1 MTMKTKVAYKLDIT
15 EDAKTIC
22 DKYWLRIKNNTKN
35 PFIYSCKEIGDE
47 FGLTYREITRIAED
61 NAYLTILDC
70 RCVNC
75 STAKICCNR
84 AEFISPYLDSWE
96 CENCYLKAFYRRQ
109 QDSRR
114 DGNESALQQ
123 QLIKENSFINQLMQ
137 FRQTQLYSV
146 PSLGDI
152 DIIDHYLLVA
162 VLTCLGTD
170 NLRST
175 ISLSDNLNIPLS
187 PSYSLDAKILDRLM
201 RKNLLLVNIE
211 NSYDYVHAN
220 EDCLLQFDLFKMTF
234 DFAYSPDQLQKLII
248 DSKDDLSKKK
258 LIHNPEYKEWCQDIQ
273 LEECVSY
280 LTYCSNNNNN
290 LAPIVGAKMASLLN
304 TYLLNYSVSEICC
317 IIWEGVE
324 RASSYCNKPNIDKMR
339 ASNSIYGNIQKM
351 YEKID
356 NQLIENKKCSRDDT
370 HPKSVLTRTFFDEIH
385 GIEDCGF
392 RHTVDDL
399 LKQLQPHKNISTIYY
414 PRLL

>member
-1 MTMKTKVAYKLDIT
+1 MAMKTKVAYKLDIT

-61 NAYLTILDC
+61 NAYLTILDY

-84 AEFISPYLDSWE
+84 AEFISSYLASWE

-123 QLIKENSFINQLMQ
+123 QLIKENSFMNQLMQ

-248 DSKDDLSKKK
+248 DSKEDVSKKK

-280 LTYCSNNNNN
+280 LTYCSKNNN

-304 TYLLNYSVSEICC
+304 TCLLDHSVSEIYYM
-317 IIWEGVE
+317 IWKGVE
-324 RASSYCNKPNIDKMR
+324 RASSYCNKPSIDKMR
-339 ASNSIYGNIQKM
+339 ASDSIYGNIQKM

-356 NQLIENKKCSRDDT
+356 NQLIENKKYSRDDT

>member
-280 LTYCSNNNNN
+280 S
-290 LAPIVGAKMASLLN
+290 
-304 TYLLNYSVSEICC
+304 
-317 IIWEGVE
+317 
-324 RASSYCNKPNIDKMR
+324 
-339 ASNSIYGNIQKM
+339 
-351 YEKID
+351 
-356 NQLIENKKCSRDDT
+356 
-370 HPKSVLTRTFFDEIH
+370 
-385 GIEDCGF
+385 
-392 RHTVDDL
+392 
-399 LKQLQPHKNISTIYY
+399 
-414 PRLL
+414 

>member
-1 MTMKTKVAYKLDIT
+1 
-15 EDAKTIC
+15 
-22 DKYWLRIKNNTKN
+22 
-35 PFIYSCKEIGDE
+35 
-47 FGLTYREITRIAED
+47 
-61 NAYLTILDC
+61 
-70 RCVNC
+70 
-75 STAKICCNR
+75 
-84 AEFISPYLDSWE
+84 LDSWE
-96 CENCYLKAFYRRQ
+96 CESCYLKAFYRRQ

-123 QLIKENSFINQLMQ
+123 QLIKENVFINQLIQ

-146 PSLGDI
+146 PSLDNI
-152 DIIDHYLLVA
+152 NTVDHYLLVA

-175 ISLSDNLNIPLS
+175 ISLSDNLDTQLS
-187 PSYSLDAKILDRLM
+187 PSYSLDTKILDRLM

-248 DSKDDLSKKK
+248 DSKYDSSKKR
-258 LIHNPEYKEWCQDIQ
+258 LIHSFEYKECCQDIQ

-280 LTYCSNNNNN
+280 LTYCSKNNN
-290 LAPIVGAKMASLLN
+290 LAPIIDAKMASLLN
-304 TYLLNYSVSEICC
+304 TCLLDYSVSEIYYM
-317 IIWEGVE
+317 IWEGVE

-356 NQLIENKKCSRDDT
+356 NQLIENKKYSRDDT

>member
-1 MTMKTKVAYKLDIT
+1 MKTTVAYKLDIT

-22 DKYWLRIKNNTKN
+22 DKYWLRIKNNTEN
-35 PFIYSCKEIGDE
+35 PFLYSCKEIGDE
-47 FGLTYREITRIAED
+47 FGLTYREVTKIAED
-61 NAYLTILDC
+61 NAYLIILDC

-84 AEFISPYLDSWE
+84 TEFISLYLGNWK
-96 CENCYLKAFYRRQ
+96 CENCYLKAFHRRL

-114 DGNESALQQ
+114 DGTESALQQ
-123 QLIKENSFINQLMQ
+123 QLLKENSFINQLIQ
-137 FRQTQLYSV
+137 FRQTQLYLV
-146 PSLGDI
+146 PSLDNI
-152 DIIDHYLLVA
+152 DTIDHYLLVA
-162 VLTCLGTD
+162 VLTSLGTD

-175 ISLSDNLNIPLS
+175 ISLSDNLDTPLS
-187 PSYSLDAKILDRLM
+187 PSYSLDTKILDHLM

-220 EDCLLQFDLFKMTF
+220 EDCLLQFNLFKMTF

-248 DSKDDLSKKK
+248 DSKYDASKKK
-258 LIHNPEYKEWCQDIQ
+258 LTHNREYKEWCQDIQ

-280 LTYCSNNNNN
+280 LAYCSKNNN

-304 TYLLNYSVSEICC
+304 TCLLDHSVSDIYC

-324 RASSYCNKPNIDKMR
+324 RASSYCNKLGIDKKR
-339 ASNSIYGNIQKM
+339 VSESVYTNIQKM

-356 NQLIENKKCSRDDT
+356 NQLIENKKHSRDDT
-370 HPKSVLTRTFFDEIH
+370 YPKSVLTRMFFDEIH

-392 RHTVDDL
+392 KHTINDL
-399 LKQLQPHKNISTIYY
+399 LKQLQPYKNILTIYY
-414 PRLL
+414 PRFL

>member
-1 MTMKTKVAYKLDIT
+1 MKTKVAYKLDIT
-15 EDAKTIC
+15 EDAKNIC
-22 DKYWLRIKNNTKN
+22 DKYWLRIKNNSKN

-175 ISLSDNLNIPLS
+175 ISLSDNLDTQLS
-187 PSYSLDAKILDRLM
+187 PSYSLDTKILDRLM

-248 DSKDDLSKKK
+248 DSKYDSSKKI
-258 LIHNPEYKEWCQDIQ
+258 LMHNFEYKECCQNIQ

-280 LTYCSNNNNN
+280 LTYCSKNNN

-304 TYLLNYSVSEICC
+304 TYLLNYSVSEIYF

-356 NQLIENKKCSRDDT
+356 NQLIENKKYSRSGIHDDVSSIRSFNLILN
-370 HPKSVLTRTFFDEIH
+370 PDGV
-385 GIEDCGF
+385 
-392 RHTVDDL
+392 
-399 LKQLQPHKNISTIYY
+399 
-414 PRLL
+414 

>member
-1 MTMKTKVAYKLDIT
+1 MKTKVAYKLDIT

-22 DKYWLRIKNNTKN
+22 DKYWLKIKNNTEN
-35 PFIYSCKEIGDE
+35 PFLYSCKEIGDE
-47 FGLTYREITRIAED
+47 FGLTYSEITRIAED
-61 NAYLTILDC
+61 NAYLTILDY

-84 AEFISPYLDSWE
+84 TEFISLYLDSWE
-96 CENCYLKAFYRRQ
+96 CENCYLKAFHRRQ

-114 DGNESALQQ
+114 DGTESALQQ
-123 QLIKENSFINQLMQ
+123 QLIKENAFINQLIQ

-146 PSLGDI
+146 PSLDNI

-162 VLTCLGTD
+162 VLTCLGID

-175 ISLSDNLNIPLS
+175 ISLSDNLDTQLS
-187 PSYSLDAKILDRLM
+187 PSYSLDTKILERLM

-211 NSYDYVHAN
+211 NSYEYVHAN

-248 DSKDDLSKKK
+248 DSKDDTSKNK

-273 LEECVSY
+273 LEKCVSY
-280 LTYCSNNNNN
+280 LIYCSKNNN
-290 LAPIVGAKMASLLN
+290 LVPIVGAKMASLLN
-304 TYLLNYSVSEICC
+304 TCLLHYCVSEIYYM
-317 IIWEGVE
+317 IWEGIE

-339 ASNSIYGNIQKM
+339 ASDSIYGNIQKI

-356 NQLIENKKCSRDDT
+356 NQLIENKKYSRDDT
-370 HPKSVLTRTFFDEIH
+370 HPKSVLTRIFFDEIH

>member
-1 MTMKTKVAYKLDIT
+1 MKAKVAYKLDIT

-22 DKYWLRIKNNTKN
+22 DKYWLRIKNNTQN
-35 PFIYSCKEIGDE
+35 PFLYSCKEIGDE
-47 FGLTYREITRIAED
+47 FGLTYREVAKVAEE
-61 NAYLTILDC
+61 NAYLIMLDC
-70 RCVNC
+70 QCVNC

-84 AEFISPYLDSWE
+84 TEFISSYLDSWE
-96 CENCYLKAFYRRQ
+96 CENCYLKAFHRRQ

-114 DGNESALQQ
+114 DGTEITLQQ
-123 QLIKENSFINQLMQ
+123 QLIQENAFINQLMQ
-137 FRQTQLYSV
+137 FRDTQLYSV
-146 PSLGDI
+146 PSLDNI
-152 DIIDHYLLVA
+152 NTIDHYLLVA

-175 ISLSDNLNIPLS
+175 ISLSDNLDTRLS
-187 PSYSLDAKILDRLM
+187 PSYILDTKILDRLM

-211 NSYDYVHAN
+211 SSYEYIQAN
-220 EDCLLQFDLFKMTF
+220 EDCLLQLDLFKMTF
-234 DFAYSPDQLQKLII
+234 DFAYTPDQLQKLII

-258 LIHNPEYKEWCQDIQ
+258 LIHNTEYKEWCQNIQ

-280 LTYCSNNNNN
+280 LKYCSKNNN
-290 LAPIVGAKMASLLN
+290 LAPVIGTKMESLLN
-304 TYLLNYSVSEICC
+304 ICLIDHSVSEIYCM
-317 IIWEGVE
+317 IWEGVE
-324 RASSYCNKPNIDKMR
+324 RASSYCNKLRIDTMR
-339 ASNSIYGNIQKM
+339 VSNSIYGNIRKM

-356 NQLIENKKCSRDDT
+356 DQLIKNKKYSRNDT

-392 RHTVDDL
+392 RHTVNDL
-399 LKQLQPHKNISTIYY
+399 LKQLQHHKNISTIYY

>member
-1 MTMKTKVAYKLDIT
+1 
-15 EDAKTIC
+15 
-22 DKYWLRIKNNTKN
+22 
-35 PFIYSCKEIGDE
+35 
-47 FGLTYREITRIAED
+47 
-61 NAYLTILDC
+61 
-70 RCVNC
+70 
-75 STAKICCNR
+75 
-84 AEFISPYLDSWE
+84 
-96 CENCYLKAFYRRQ
+96 
-109 QDSRR
+109 
-114 DGNESALQQ
+114 
-123 QLIKENSFINQLMQ
+123 MQ
-137 FRQTQLYSV
+137 FRETQLYSV
-146 PSLGDI
+146 PSLDNI
-152 DIIDHYLLVA
+152 NTIDHYLLVT

-175 ISLSDNLNIPLS
+175 ISLSDSLDTQLS
-187 PSYSLDAKILDRLM
+187 PSCSLDTKILDRLM

-211 NSYDYVHAN
+211 NSYGYVHAN

-248 DSKDDLSKKK
+248 DSKDDASKKK

-280 LTYCSNNNNN
+280 LTYCSKNNN
-290 LAPIVGAKMASLLN
+290 LAPIIDAKMASLLN
-304 TYLLNYSVSEICC
+304 TCLLDYSVSEISC

-324 RASSYCNKPNIDKMR
+324 RASSYCNKPGIDKKR
-339 ASNSIYGNIQKM
+339 ASESVYSNIQGM

-356 NQLIENKKCSRDDT
+356 SHSIENKKYSRDDA
-370 HPKSVLTRTFFDEIH
+370 HPKSVPTKTFFDEIH

>member
-1 MTMKTKVAYKLDIT
+1 MAMKTKVAYKLDIT

-22 DKYWLRIKNNTKN
+22 DKYWLRIKNNSKK

-75 STAKICCNR
+75 STVKICCNR
-84 AEFISPYLDSWE
+84 TEFIGSYLDSWE
-96 CENCYLKAFYRRQ
+96 CESCYLKAFYRRQ

-114 DGNESALQQ
+114 DGNERALQQ
-123 QLIKENSFINQLMQ
+123 QLIKENAFINQLIQ

-146 PSLGDI
+146 PSLDNI
-152 DIIDHYLLVA
+152 NTVDHYLLVA

-175 ISLSDNLNIPLS
+175 ISLSDNLDTQLS
-187 PSYSLDAKILDRLM
+187 PSYSLDTKILDRLM

-248 DSKDDLSKKK
+248 DSKYDSSKKR
-258 LIHNPEYKEWCQDIQ
+258 LIHSFEYKECCQDIQ

-280 LTYCSNNNNN
+280 LTYCSKNNN
-290 LAPIVGAKMASLLN
+290 LAPIIDAKMASLLN
-304 TYLLNYSVSEICC
+304 TCLLDYSVSEIYYM
-317 IIWEGVE
+317 IWEGVE

-356 NQLIENKKCSRDDT
+356 NQLIENKKYSRDDT

>member
-1 MTMKTKVAYKLDIT
+1 MAMKTKVAYKLDIT

-22 DKYWLRIKNNTKN
+22 DKYWLRIKNNSKN

-75 STAKICCNR
+75 STVKICCNR
-84 AEFISPYLDSWE
+84 TEFIGSYLDSWE
-96 CENCYLKAFYRRQ
+96 CESCYLKAFYRRQ

-114 DGNESALQQ
+114 DGNERALQQ
-123 QLIKENSFINQLMQ
+123 QLIKENAFINQLIQ

-146 PSLGDI
+146 PSLDNI
-152 DIIDHYLLVA
+152 NTVDHYLLVA
-162 VLTCLGTD
+162 VLTCLGID

-175 ISLSDNLNIPLS
+175 ISLSDNLDTQLS
-187 PSYSLDAKILDRLM
+187 PSYSLDTKILDRLM

-248 DSKDDLSKKK
+248 DSKYDSSKKR
-258 LIHNPEYKEWCQDIQ
+258 LIHNFEYKECCQDIQ

-280 LTYCSNNNNN
+280 LTYCSKNNN
-290 LAPIVGAKMASLLN
+290 LAPIIDAKMASLLN
-304 TYLLNYSVSEICC
+304 TCLLNYSVSEIYYM
-317 IIWEGVE
+317 IWEGVE

-356 NQLIENKKCSRDDT
+356 NQLIENKKYSRDDT

>member
-1 MTMKTKVAYKLDIT
+1 MAMKTKVAYKLDIT
-15 EDAKTIC
+15 EDAKNIC
-22 DKYWLRIKNNTKN
+22 DKYWLRIKNNSKN

-75 STAKICCNR
+75 STVKICCNR
-84 AEFISPYLDSWE
+84 TEFISSYLDSWE
-96 CENCYLKAFYRRQ
+96 CESCYLKAFYRRQ

-123 QLIKENSFINQLMQ
+123 QLIKENAFINQLIQ

-146 PSLGDI
+146 PSLDNI
-152 DIIDHYLLVA
+152 NTVDHYLLVA

-175 ISLSDNLNIPLS
+175 ISLSDNLDTQLS
-187 PSYSLDAKILDRLM
+187 PSYSLDTKILDRLM

-248 DSKDDLSKKK
+248 DSKYDSSKKR
-258 LIHNPEYKEWCQDIQ
+258 LIHNFEYKECCQDIQ

-280 LTYCSNNNNN
+280 LTYCSKNNN
-290 LAPIVGAKMASLLN
+290 LAPIIDAKMASLLN
-304 TYLLNYSVSEICC
+304 TCLLDYSVSEIYYM
-317 IIWEGVE
+317 IWEGVE

-356 NQLIENKKCSRDDT
+356 NQLIENKKYSRDDT